1 MAGGKIIEKQRH
13 ELGVKVE
20 INNLIN
26 HMLDCLLN
34 KEGRKCN
41 HCNCVDA
48 CSVLTE
54 VVFVCRNKKIEKHE
68 DCF

>member
-1 MAGGKIIEKQRH
+1 MEMHRQEK
-13 ELGVKVE
+13 GVKVE

-34 KEGRKCN
+34 NEGRKCN
-41 HCNCVDA
+41 RCNCVDA
-48 CSVLTE
+48 CSGLTE
-54 VVFVCRNKKIEKHE
+54 AVFVCRNRKIETHE

>member
-1 MAGGKIIEKQRH
+1 MKTQWQEV
-13 ELGVKVE
+13 GVKVE

-41 HCNCVDA
+41 RCKCVDV

-54 VVFVCRNKKIEKHE
+54 AVFVCRNRKIEKHE